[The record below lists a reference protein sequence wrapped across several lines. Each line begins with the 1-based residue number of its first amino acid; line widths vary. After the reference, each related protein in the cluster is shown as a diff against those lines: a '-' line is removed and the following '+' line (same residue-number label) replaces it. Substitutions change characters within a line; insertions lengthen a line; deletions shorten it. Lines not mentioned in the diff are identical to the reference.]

1 MTPAEKY
8 FNRFFIAFIT
18 VCYVRVVVCI
28 IHFIKMWFY
37 EYTIVQYQILSQEEW
52 KNLINITSSSQG
64 KKLKIQIS
72 S

>member
-1 MTPAEKY
+1 MTPAEKD
-8 FNRFFIAFIT
+8 FNRFLKAFIT

-52 KNLINITSSSQG
+52 KNLIYITSSSQG
-64 KKLKIQIS
+64 KKLKNTN
-72 S
+72 

>member
-1 MTPAEKY
+1 MTPAEKD
-8 FNRFFIAFIT
+8 FNRFLKAFIT
-18 VCYVRVVVCI
+18 VCYVRVVVCN
-28 IHFIKMWFY
+28 IHLIKMWFY

-72 S
+72 